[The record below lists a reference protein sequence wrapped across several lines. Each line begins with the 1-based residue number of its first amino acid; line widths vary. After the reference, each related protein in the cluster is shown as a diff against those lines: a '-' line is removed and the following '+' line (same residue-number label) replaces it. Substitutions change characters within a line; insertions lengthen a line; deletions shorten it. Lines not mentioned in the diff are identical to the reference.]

1 MTLLPTRTPEW
12 FTPITPR
19 DAQWEIYEATCEHI
33 KSANGTEPAYVY
45 ASVAAGKTIM
55 MAMIAKRA
63 QQVARDTGRQ
73 QLRILCLAR
82 TGELVEQNAEEMWN
96 MSVNNSIFSAS
107 VGRKSTSY
115 PVVVGSEGT
124 VARALDKEFNPKC
137 NVCKGFGCDK
147 CRGTGRTP
155 IVFDVL
161 LIDECHQVN
170 IDDEST
176 QYMAIINEMVRRN
189 PKLRII
195 GYTGSPWRGT
205 EPIKGKFWKHE
216 LYRLSMWDMV
226 KLGDVCPPVFGFGHD
241 DVQYDLSSITPSG
254 EDGTDDF
261 SADELKQQQK
271 IILESGT
278 TTQKIMLEV
287 MELTKS
293 RNCVLITCAGSKH
306 IKECAAVLPEGT
318 YATITEKTTYK
329 DRKAIKEGCN
339 NGTIKYVLQ
348 IGCWTVGVNIPPID
362 TIVILRRIGSLTLL
376 TQLVGRGIRKLKQ
389 EHRDAGMRKDDCLCL
404 DYAGTFESLSEFFDD
419 ELIEAAQFE
428 KSKRKQEFIYCPRC
442 NTENSSFARR
452 CRNREHGTLEKD
464 GRCGFFWSSKVCLK
478 CGTENDKVARSCR
491 ECDHILVDPN
501 AKLTGKHYTE
511 TDKKPV
517 LKFEMFLTQCGNG
530 IVVQY
535 HLPDDELAKEVFW
548 PKSENINA
556 KRMWYAWLK
565 QHLHQSWHSK
575 ILYRSAATVISQ
587 KAIFDIPTH
596 ITHRINEKGLSVIRH
611 KSFLSGRIEQSDIK

>member
-1 MTLLPTRTPEW
+1 MNAIANPRNPDW
-12 FTPITPR
+12 FHPITPR
-19 DAQWEIYEATCEHI
+19 DAQWEIYDATVAHI
-33 KSANGTEPAYVY
+33 KSAAGTEPAYIY

-55 MAMIAKRA
+55 MAMIEKHA
-63 QQVARDTGRQ
+63 QQMAKDSGRE

-82 TGELVEQNAEEMWN
+82 TGELVEQNAEESWN
-96 MSVNNSIFSAS
+96 MGVNNSIFSAS
-107 VGRKSTSY
+107 VGRRSTHY

-124 VARALDKEFNPKC
+124 VARALHKEFKS
-137 NVCKGFGCDK
+137 
-147 CRGTGRTP
+147 
-155 IVFDVL
+155 IIFDIL

-170 IDDEST
+170 FEDPST
-176 QYMAIINEMVRRN
+176 QYMTIINEMMARN

-226 KLGDVCPPVFGFGHD
+226 KIGDVCPPVFGFGHD
-241 DVQYDLSSITPSG
+241 DVQYDLSEIKPSG
-254 EDGTDDF
+254 VDGTDDF
-261 SADELKQQQK
+261 TAEELKQQQK

-287 MELTKS
+287 MELTKE

-318 YATITEKTTYK
+318 YATITEKTSYK
-329 DRKAIKEGCN
+329 ERKAIKEGCN
-339 NGTIKYVLQ
+339 SGRIKYVLQ

-376 TQLVGRGIRKLKQ
+376 TQLVGRGIRKLKK
-389 EHRDAGMRKDDCLCL
+389 EHHDVGMSKDDCLCL
-404 DYAGTFESLSEFFDD
+404 DYAGTFESLGEFFDD
-419 ELIEAAQFE
+419 ELIEAAQLE
-428 KSKRKQEFIYCPRC
+428 KAKRKQEFIYCPRC

-464 GRCGFFWSSKVCLK
+464 GRCGFFWSSKVCEK

-501 AKLTGKHYTE
+501 DKLTGKHYT
-511 TDKKPV
+511 DQDLKPV
-517 LKFEMFLTQCGNG
+517 EKFEMFLTKCTNG
-530 IVVQY
+530 LVIQY
-535 HLPDDELAKEVFW
+535 HLPDEEIAKEVFW

-565 QHLHQSWHSK
+565 DHLHKSWHNK
-575 ILYRSAATVISQ
+575 ILYKSASTVVSQ

-596 ITHRINEKGLSVIRH
+596 ITHRVNEKGNSLIRH
-611 KSFLSGRIEQSDIK
+611 KRFRSGRVEQAAN